1 MKAGGLFVA
10 LLFSSAGTA
19 ALSGPAK
26 PSMFGPVHNAEDQ
39 FRYIDGN
46 DLAWGRKLER
56 PMYYDDMRRIGF
68 NTHFITLEEKF
79 YDVGSDC
86 VPTNVVVED
95 EVKWRNAYLD
105 RCLRDGIG
113 VFQHDYFAAN
123 RELIERFPRVM
134 RNGKPN
140 FRNLDA
146 SNPEAGEILCRAATA
161 LGEVCRH
168 PAVIGYQDQSEI
180 RDNGH
185 PSFTPEMRAAY
196 RAHSG
201 HDVPIEVVTNSA
213 SARGREPPHWNTL
226 KGFPADRIVDDDCPV
241 LDFYVWTWRKGDGWN
256 DLLTRIA
263 KAAKKAAGKDILTLF
278 DPSLRHPALMDMGG
292 EQDILSHWTYG
303 CPEPYNVNFNIS
315 QQRTRA
321 RGQQGVFVTLQA
333 ICYRSRS
340 APVGEHPEDE
350 PGWTRIYPRATY
362 ITMPADI
369 LREQLWV
376 TLSRKVDG
384 YGFHHW
390 TTLWDPCDRYD
401 VPYFRRSNAGYR
413 CTTPEAREAIGEV
426 MRDAGIPLGPLLRA
440 IPERKPELAIVESY
454 ASQIL
459 GSRISWDCAGRAFD
473 IGTAATAANLAPASL
488 LEDGIR
494 ETGIPESVKVL
505 LMPACDVLTRKC
517 YEKIAAFQR
526 RGGLIV
532 GDKWLCPALTAD
544 AQLPWLKDAY
554 PKTVDDHDTGKA
566 PIASAEIRERS
577 MRAAAADLRKKV
589 AAKVV
594 PYADADRPD
603 ILVSVR
609 TYKTSDYVFAIN
621 DRRGFGDYVGPW
633 KRLKEKGLPNA
644 GTIVVNREAGAVYDL
659 VRHEPVAFDVREGKT
674 YVKVGYERTDG
685 RILMFVPQA
694 LEPLA
699 VKVSGTSV
707 TVTTSDR
714 SVLVPIRVT
723 GCGERPYYAV
733 VRDGVWSHDFGRMPQ
748 EEVCVTNLADGR
760 LATIK

>member
-1 MKAGGLFVA
+1 MKNAYLIAFGFAACLPA
-10 LLFSSAGTA
+10 FSSAAT
-19 ALSGPAK
+19 
-26 PSMFGPVHNAEDQ
+26 FGPVHNAEDQ

-79 YDVGSDC
+79 YDVGNDSA
-86 VPTNVVVED
+86 PTNVVSAD
-95 EVKWRNAYLD
+95 ELAWRNAYLD
-105 RCLRDGIG
+105 RCLKDGIS
-113 VFQHDYFAAN
+113 VFQHDYFASN
-123 RELIERFPRVM
+123 KELVERFPRIM

-140 FRNLDA
+140 LRNLDA
-146 SNPEAGEILCRAATA
+146 SNPKAVEILCRAATA

-168 PAVIGYQDQSEI
+168 PAVVGYQDQSEI
-180 RDNGH
+180 RDRGH

-201 HDVPIEVVTNSA
+201 CDVPVEVITNTA
-213 SARGREPPHWNTL
+213 SATGREPPHWKTL
-226 KGFPADRIVDDDCPV
+226 KDFPEDHVVDDDCPV

-256 DLLTRIA
+256 DLLTRLA
-263 KAAKKAAGKDILTLF
+263 KTAKKAAGKDILTTY

-303 CPEPYNVNFNIS
+303 CPEPYNVNFDIS
-315 QQRTRA
+315 RQFERS
-321 RGQQGVFVTLQA
+321 RGRRGVFVTLQA

-340 APVGEHPEDE
+340 APIGEHPEDE
-350 PGWTRIYPRATY
+350 PGWTRIYPKATY

-390 TTLWDPCDRYD
+390 STLWDPCDRYD
-401 VPYFRRSNAGYR
+401 VPYFRRANAAYR
-413 CTTPEAREAIGEV
+413 CTTPEAREAVGEV
-426 MRDAGIPLGPLLRA
+426 MREAGIPLGPLLRA
-440 IPERKPELAIVESY
+440 VPERVPELAIVESY

-459 GSRISWDCAGRAFD
+459 GSRITWDCAGRAFD
-473 IGTAATAANLAPASL
+473 IGAAATAANLAPASL

-494 ETGIPESVKVL
+494 ETGIPDSVKVL
-505 LMPACDVLTRKC
+505 LMPMCDVLTRKC
-517 YEKIAAFQR
+517 YEKIVAFKK
-526 RGGLIV
+526 RGGMIL
-532 GDKWLCPALTAD
+532 GDKWLCPALKSDAD
-544 AQLPWLKDAY
+544 LPWLKDAY
-554 PKTVDDHDTGKA
+554 PKTSSDHDTGKTPVA
-566 PIASAEIRERS
+566 GADIRERS
-577 MRAAAADLRKKV
+577 MRAAAADLKKKV

-609 TYKTSDYVFAIN
+609 TYKTADYVFAVN

-644 GTIVVNREAGAVYDL
+644 GTVVVNRAAGAVYDL
-659 VRHEPVAFDVREGKT
+659 VRHSPVSFAVQDGKT
-674 YVKVGYERTDG
+674 RIPVSYDTTDG
-685 RILMFVPQA
+685 RILLLTA
-694 LEPLA
+694 KPLGDFQ
-699 VKVSGTSV
+699 VSRKGTSV
-707 TVTTSDR
+707 TVSSPD
-714 SVLVPIRVT
+714 VDVMIPIRVE
-723 GCGERPYYAV
+723 GFGRDPHYAV
-733 VRDGVWSHDFGRMPQ
+733 VREGVWKHDFGKSPTGDVRI
-748 EEVCVTNLADGR
+748 TNLADGR
-760 LATIK
+760 LWTVK